1 MKMGANNSDQ
11 VLEIIQFMDEL
22 REDSTVPRN
31 VKAKLETS
39 IEMLKKENDELKLRI
54 DKVLQVLD
62 DIANDNNAQSYTRS
76 QIWNIVSMLESIKD

>member
-1 MKMGANNSDQ
+1 MGANNSDQ